1 MTGTAAT
8 EESEF
13 REIYNLDVIEIPTN
27 KPVIRQDHEDFV
39 YTTMRGKYN
48 AVIDQIVECHKK
60 GQPVLVGTTSIEK
73 SELHQPDARPARA
86 SGTPSST
93 PNSTSVRRRLSPRP
107 VSSAP
112 SPSPPIWPAAAPTSC
127 SAATPNSWPS
137 TI

>member
-73 SELHQPDARPARA
+73 SEL
-86 SGTPSST
+86 
-93 PNSTSVRRRLSPRP
+93 LSRMLDRKGIRHT
-107 VSSAP
+107 VLNAKFHEREAE
-112 SPSPPIWPAAAPTSC
+112 IVAQAGKLGAVTIATNMAAAAPTSC